1 MIWLP
6 TGHLGVHLNSLKSVR
21 AFQIE
26 LELIWKCWFLRR
38 EEKRSTPRKNL
49 SKQER
54 EQTTISTHIW
64 RRRKDWNPGHKGGSW
79 GECSHRR
86 NTLALT
92 LYMTEDPLNN
102 FIPRNEPF
110 ARSFCVLIDWNAM
123 QYHIF
128 MLPPTPAK
136 FGTYAVLIRS
146 YNTNHG

>member
-6 TGHLGVHLNSLKSVR
+6 TGHSGVHLNSLKSIR

-26 LELIWKCWFLRR
+26 LELIWKFWFLRR

-86 NTLALT
+86 NTLALSYLIHDWGSAQQFYPEKWT
-92 LYMTEDPLNN
+92 ICKIILCFDWLKRNAVSYLYVTAYTCKIWHLC
-102 FIPRNEPF
+102 
-110 ARSFCVLIDWNAM
+110 S
-123 QYHIF
+123 
-128 MLPPTPAK
+128 
-136 FGTYAVLIRS
+136 
-146 YNTNHG
+146 TNQKL